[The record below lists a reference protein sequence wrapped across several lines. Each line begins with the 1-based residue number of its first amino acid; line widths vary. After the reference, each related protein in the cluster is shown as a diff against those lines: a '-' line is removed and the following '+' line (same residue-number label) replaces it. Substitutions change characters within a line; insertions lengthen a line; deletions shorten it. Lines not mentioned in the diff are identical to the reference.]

1 MKPFLSYIGSKQ
13 KFMKKI
19 ELFFPETI
27 NNYYEPFVGGGS
39 VFFYLN
45 QTRHINKNF
54 INDLDLDV
62 INVYKVIK
70 SNSKKLISYLEKLNT
85 IHTKKD
91 FENLVKVFNENK
103 SDKVLLAAIYIY
115 LNKRSFNGNLKYGK
129 DNIAKPYYSKQA
141 KNINIYNNDNIEDI
155 SKLLNNT
162 LIKKKDY
169 IQFLKE
175 YDIKKGDF
183 VFFDPP
189 YLVNGIQQ
197 YYKETFD
204 FDNFKNLKHVCDK
217 LDKKGINFMITLNKH
232 PKLKELFKEYNIK
245 IFKKKYS
252 GMSNG
257 KFDEYEMIIT
267 NY

>member
-1 MKPFLSYIGSKQ
+1 MKNLEP
-13 KFMKKI
+13 
-19 ELFFPETI
+19 FFPETI

-39 VFFYLN
+39 VLFYLN
-45 QTRHINKNF
+45 QTRSINKNF
-54 INDLDLDV
+54 INDLDSDV

-70 SNSKKLISYLEKLNT
+70 NNSKKLINYLEKLNKSY
-85 IHTKKD
+85 TKKD
-91 FENLVKVFNENK
+91 FEILVKVFNENK

-115 LNKRSFNGNLKYGK
+115 LNKKSFNGNM
-129 DNIAKPYYSKQA
+129 YYNQKNYKIYPRYSESK
-141 KNINIYNNDNIEDI
+141 KMYNVYKNDNIEDI

-169 IQFLKE
+169 IKFLKE

-183 VFFDPP
+183 VFIDPP
-189 YLVNGIQQ
+189 YLVENVKS

-204 FDNFKNLKHVCDK
+204 FDNFKNLKNVCDK
-217 LDKKGINFMITLNKH
+217 LNNKGINFMITLNKH

-245 IFKKKYS
+245 IFKKYS
-252 GMSNG
+252 TYTNG